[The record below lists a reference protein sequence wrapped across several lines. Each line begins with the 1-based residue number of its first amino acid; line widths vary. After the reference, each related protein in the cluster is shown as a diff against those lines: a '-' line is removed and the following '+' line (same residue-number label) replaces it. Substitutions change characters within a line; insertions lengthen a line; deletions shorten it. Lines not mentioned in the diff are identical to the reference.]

1 MTTLL
6 SLSEN
11 EKVRFGIWG
20 EALGSGVGP
29 EKEKVRFRSV
39 AVGAAVS
46 APLLLEVTVALPNR
60 CFVLMGS
67 FDEKMGPKA
76 VHGSSGSFERPPFLF
91 TIVEETGFGVEQ
103 IGFSAEPTD
112 PFQFFFVLAVL
123 VVEDDE
129 EEEEEEVED
138 DLFDISST
146 KNSYNYIFCLC
157 MEFSLSLS
165 LSFYLSIFLS
175 IYLSI
180 YISIY
185 LCLPFPL
192 PDFGIVVDG

>member
-39 AVGAAVS
+39 VVAAAVS

-123 VVEDDE
+123 VVEEDE

-165 LSFYLSIFLS
+165 LSLSLFLSFYLSINLS
-175 IYLSI
+175 FHLYIYLSL
-180 YISIY
+180 S
-185 LCLPFPL
+185 PFSST
-192 PDFGIVVDG
+192 